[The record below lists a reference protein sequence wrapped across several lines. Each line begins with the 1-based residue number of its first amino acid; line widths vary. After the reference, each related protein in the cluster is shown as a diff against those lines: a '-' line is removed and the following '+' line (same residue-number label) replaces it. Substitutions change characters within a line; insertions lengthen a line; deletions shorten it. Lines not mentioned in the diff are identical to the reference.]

1 MSSIPYESQ
10 TQDWNTPEPAEL
22 ATPGRPRRR
31 FFNRKSAALA
41 AAITCAAGFYAG
53 VGVEKSQLASAATT
67 TTASAPPAG
76 ATLQGST
83 APGSGARAG
92 FPGAARGGANASIG
106 TVSSVNG
113 KTVYLTDTTGN
124 TVKVT
129 LSSATKIT
137 KSESVSKA
145 SVRPGDHAQRTGSTA
160 KPARSE
166 HSIQFQ
172 ISYSRALAFARS
184 NSSLVSTPRSRSSA
198 SLLTSSAGPPEA
210 APRVNWRNASYR
222 SWSCAWCSCIVWPRT
237 IR

>member
-10 TQDWNTPEPAEL
+10 TQDWNTPEQAEL
-22 ATPGRPRRR
+22 AGPGRPRRR

-53 VGVEKSQLASAATT
+53 VGVEKSQLAGAA
-67 TTASAPPAG
+67 TASAAPAG
-76 ATLQGST
+76 ATSQGST
-83 APGSGARAG
+83 ATGSGARAG

-145 SVRPGDHAQRTGSTA
+145 SLRPGDAVVIQGAKSSNGTITATSVSDSGASATRGNSGTTGNATTTTNTGTA
-160 KPARSE
+160 
-166 HSIQFQ
+166 
-172 ISYSRALAFARS
+172 
-184 NSSLVSTPRSRSSA
+184 
-198 SLLTSSAGPPEA
+198 G
-210 APRVNWRNASYR
+210 
-222 SWSCAWCSCIVWPRT
+222 
-237 IR
+237 